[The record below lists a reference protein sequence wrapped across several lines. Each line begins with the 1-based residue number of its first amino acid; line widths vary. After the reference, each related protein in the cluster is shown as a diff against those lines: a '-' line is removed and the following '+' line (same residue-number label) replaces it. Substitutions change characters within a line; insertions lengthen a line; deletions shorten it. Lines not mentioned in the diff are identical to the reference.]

1 MGQRAEWARL
11 NECCTILQVSQ
22 SPTLEEVKAAYRR
35 LARLYHPDLNPETP
49 TAKGRF
55 QSISEA
61 YETLSAH
68 LATRPRRTVVGMDQR
83 ATKAVHPDREDWLQ
97 NEAYSSFISV
107 LRGF

>member
-1 MGQRAEWARL
+1 MLYYFAGKPIADARG
-11 NECCTILQVSQ
+11 S
-22 SPTLEEVKAAYRR
+22 KAAYRR

-55 QSISEA
+55 QLISEA
-61 YETLSAH
+61 YETLSAY
-68 LATRPRRTVVGMDQR
+68 LSTLPKRTVVGVNQSG
-83 ATKAVHPDREDWLQ
+83 TKAVHPDRENWLQ

>member
-1 MGQRAEWARL
+1 MGQGEHPARL

-35 LARLYHPDLNPETP
+35 LARLYHPDLNPDTP
-49 TAKGRF
+49 TAKERF
-55 QSISEA
+55 QLISEA

-68 LATRPRRTVVGMDQR
+68 LSTLPKRTVVGVHQPSH
-83 ATKAVHPDREDWLQ
+83 KAVHPNREHWLK

-107 LRGF
+107 LRRL